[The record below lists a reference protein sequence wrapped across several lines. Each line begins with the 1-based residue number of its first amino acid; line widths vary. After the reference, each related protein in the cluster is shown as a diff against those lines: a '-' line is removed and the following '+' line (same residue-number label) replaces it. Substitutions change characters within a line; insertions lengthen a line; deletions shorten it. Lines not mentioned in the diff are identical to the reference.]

1 MEKKEQILEKARW
14 RRLREFLNGT
24 MEEEEVKDIL
34 KEVETEDIKRML
46 KIFREVIE
54 EREGNRKTYKFT
66 FKANGYDWK
75 KPYVA
80 KLKWNGEGEL
90 EREFKDL
97 VFERN
102 RRDVYVYGDYEAASG
117 DIIEKRLSSCESDER
132 YWYIVDEKGK
142 EVEVAH
148 IKDKVR
154 KKKVIK
160 YLKGE
165 ITANELLES
174 VSAAKK

>member
-1 MEKKEQILEKARW
+1 MEKKEQILEKSRM
-14 RRLREFLNGT
+14 RRLKEFLNGT

-34 KEVETEDIKRML
+34 EEVKTEDIKRML
-46 KIFREVIE
+46 KIFRDVIE
-54 EREGNRKTYKFT
+54 EREGNRKIYKFT
-66 FKANGYDWK
+66 FRANGYDWK

-80 KLKWNGEGEL
+80 KLKWNDEL

-97 VFERN
+97 AFKRN

-154 KKKVIK
+154 KKKVIS

-165 ITANELLES
+165 LTANELLES